1 MLLDGYYKLYYDWFC
16 SPAPNISI
24 CQDNNYL
31 CFAARCDNSVIP
43 DYIPQH
49 RLINNSYYFR

>member
-1 MLLDGYYKLYYDWFC
+1 MDIISFIMTGSALL
-16 SPAPNISI
+16 PPNISI